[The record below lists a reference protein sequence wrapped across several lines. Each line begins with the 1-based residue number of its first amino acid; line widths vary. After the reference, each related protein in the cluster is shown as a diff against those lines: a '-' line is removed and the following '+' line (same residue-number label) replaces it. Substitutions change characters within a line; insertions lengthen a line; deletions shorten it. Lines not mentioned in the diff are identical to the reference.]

1 MKVNGKSILLCD
13 CEGTMDFDAKSLA
26 ALFDGQDVVLNTHL
40 CRSQIENFSKAVSD
54 GEPMIVACTQEAPLF
69 IEVAAETGGDTPIS
83 FANIRER
90 AGWSDEAKS
99 ALPKIKALI
108 SEATLDAPLTT
119 SVVMNS
125 GGAVLVY
132 GSGQETLE
140 IARQLADRLEVTCL
154 LDGGGEDILPPRLMD
169 VPIFIGHIASLSGH
183 LGAFEAVVDGYA
195 PPQVSSRAS
204 LNLSST
210 KDGVTLSTDLVLDL
224 SGGEALVPAPEKRDG
239 YLHPDPGNPALV
251 QKALFDLID
260 LVGEF
265 EKPRYIAY
273 DSEIC
278 VHARSAQIGC
288 TRCIDVCPTNAITP
302 NNEEVEI
309 DPYICAGCGAC
320 ASVCPTGAAKYQ
332 LPAGNFLFERVKLL
346 LGTYREAGGT
356 DPVLLVH
363 DTKHGEDMISAM
375 SRAGR
380 GLPANV
386 LPFAVNE
393 VTQIGFDFMAV
404 ALGYG
409 AAKITMLTGPG
420 NIGETD
426 GLESQRELVETVTSG
441 LGYGA
446 GRVEIVDHADPDA
459 LADYLYQKEERA
471 DIEPGSFIALG
482 GKREIANLA
491 LNHLHEYA
499 PEPVD
504 ILPLPAAAPFG
515 TIEVNTSDCTLCLS
529 CVSACPT
536 GALKANPDS
545 PQFTFTET
553 TCVQCGLCRT
563 ICPESVITLVPR
575 FNFTGD
581 ARSAMVVKEEEPFAC
596 IKCGEPFG
604 VKSSIDQIV
613 EKLSEHSM
621 FPDEKSLD
629 RIKMCP
635 DCRVFDVFDEA
646 DTPMVGGARPKT
658 VTTEDYLKERENLRE
673 EAREFMQEHGLDD
686 ADGTDES

>member
-1 MKVNGKSILLCD
+1 MKVNGKTVLLCD
-13 CEGTMDFDAKSLA
+13 CEGTIGIDEKSLA
-26 ALFDGQDVVLNTHL
+26 KLFDGQDVVLNTHL
-40 CRSQIENFSKAVSD
+40 CRSQIENFSKVVSD
-54 GEPMIVACTQEAPLF
+54 GEAMIVACTQEAPLF
-69 IEVAAETGGDTPIS
+69 IDVAAETGGDTPMS
-83 FANIRER
+83 FTNIRER

-125 GGAVLVY
+125 EGSVLVY
-132 GSGQETLE
+132 GSGQETID
-140 IARQLADRLEVTCL
+140 IARQLAARLDVTCL
-154 LDGGGEDILPPRLMD
+154 LDGGGDDIQPLSLMD
-169 VPIFIGHIASLSGH
+169 VPIFFGHISSLNGH
-183 LGAFEAVVDGYA
+183 LGAFEAKVDGYA
-195 PPQVSSRAS
+195 PPQVSSRAG
-204 LNLSST
+204 LNHSDT
-210 KDGVTLSTDLVLDL
+210 KDGVTLSTDLLLDL
-224 SGGEALVPAPEKRDG
+224 TGGDALVPAPEKRDG
-239 YLHPDPGNPALV
+239 YFHPDTGNPALV
-251 QKALFDLID
+251 QKALFDLVD
-260 LVGEF
+260 LIGEF
-265 EKPRYIAY
+265 EKPRYITY
-273 DSEIC
+273 DKDIC
-278 VHARSAQIGC
+278 VHARSAQVGC
-288 TRCIDVCPTNAITP
+288 NRCIDACPTSAITP
-302 NNEEVEI
+302 GNEQVEI
-309 DPYICAGCGAC
+309 DPYICAGCGSC

-332 LPAGNFLFERVKLL
+332 LPAGNFLFERIKLL
-346 LGTYREAGGT
+346 LDSYRDAGGT

-363 DTKHGEDMISAM
+363 DTRHGEDMISTIA
-375 SRAGR
+375 RAGR

-393 VTQIGFDFMAV
+393 VTQIGFDFFAV

-409 AAKITMLTGPG
+409 AANIAVLTGPG
-420 NIGETD
+420 NRGETD
-426 GLESQRELVETVTSG
+426 GLESQLELMEAVTSG
-441 LGYGA
+441 LGYGP
-446 GRVEIVDHADPDA
+446 GRVAIVDHADPDA
-459 LADYLYQKEERA
+459 LAEFLYQMDA
-471 DIEPGSFIALG
+471 GAVIEAGGFIALG

-491 LNHLHEYA
+491 LNHLHEQA

-515 TIEVNTSDCTLCLS
+515 AIEVNTSDCTLCLS

-575 FNFTGD
+575 LNFTGD

-604 VKSSIDQIV
+604 VKSSIDQMV
-613 EKLSEHSM
+613 EKLSGHSM
-621 FPDEKSLD
+621 FPDEKALD

-646 DTPMVGGARPKT
+646 DTPMVGGTRPKI

-673 EAREFMQEHGLDD
+673 EARDFMEEHGLDD
-686 ADGTDES
+686 TDDRDES